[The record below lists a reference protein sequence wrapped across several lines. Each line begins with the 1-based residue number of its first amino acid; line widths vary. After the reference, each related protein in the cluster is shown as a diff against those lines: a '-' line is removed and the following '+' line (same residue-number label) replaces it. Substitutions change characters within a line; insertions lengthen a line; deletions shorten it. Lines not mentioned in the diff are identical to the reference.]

1 MGEKTWVEGVNFSSC
16 LYDTNDLSV
25 IRGSS
30 LLYERF
36 AEDFAG
42 RPDGQK
48 PLWAGASMAVYD
60 SDGGAETLVATL
72 EEAAREEPYRHLSFA
87 IGTGRSEA
95 EAQARARVAQMQ
107 SWSLP
112 DPHLDGAWRHDSLDG
127 MRPAAPDGH
136 DEIKGHLSPSVAAR
150 IKEGRDAARSKAR
163 LEALGAEGPQLEG
176 IRFAQDF
183 EDLVAKP
190 PWWVPET
197 MARKIAVIHLDGD
210 GFNKARKAA
219 TDPEA
224 FSDALR
230 EKFRGL
236 MSALVEVS
244 RKDAGDDRGIAPP
257 VLRMVYLVWGGDDI
271 TLVVPAW
278 QVFVMLEAVSEAVAS
293 WKIDGTRLGFSGAAI
308 VANVKTPI
316 RQMVAL
322 AGTAVDMLKES
333 DTRGS
338 VTIDMFKS
346 LAVPDAEANLAQVL
360 QEDRKVRLGANTP
373 ATVAVPLEQI
383 AAFRDAAARLKTD
396 GGALA
401 LSRSKA
407 VGLANAHGQTGDDS
421 QLRAH
426 LAEYDLQVL
435 GHDVEGAENP
445 SEAALASLPLADTR
459 APLAARLKLIL
470 DLWDLVPPADRES
483 AS

>member
-1 MGEKTWVEGVNFSSC
+1 MCKKTWVEGVNFSSC

-30 LLYERF
+30 LLYEKF
-36 AEDFAG
+36 AEDFAA
-42 RPDGQK
+42 RA

-60 SDGGAETLVATL
+60 SDGEAETLVTAL

-112 DPHLDGAWRHDSLDG
+112 DPGVAGAWRHDSLDG
-127 MRPAAPDGH
+127 VRPADPHVH

-150 IKEGRDAARSKAR
+150 LAAGRDAARSQAR
-163 LEALGAEGPQLEG
+163 LVTLGATTEQLEG

-183 EDLVAKP
+183 EDLIAEP

-210 GFNKARKAA
+210 GFNKARKASA
-219 TDPEA
+219 DPEA
-224 FSDALR
+224 FSEALR
-230 EKFRGL
+230 GKFRGL

-257 VLRMVYLVWGGDDI
+257 VLRMAQLVWGGDDI

-278 QVFVMLEAVSEAVAS
+278 QVFVVLEAVSEAVAG
-293 WKIDGTRLGFSGAAI
+293 WEIDGERLGFSGAAI

-338 VTIDMFKS
+338 VTVDVYRS
-346 LAVPDAEANLAQVL
+346 LAVPDAETNLAQVL
-360 QEDRKVRLGANTP
+360 QEDRKVRLGADTP
-373 ATVAVPLEQI
+373 ATVAVPLKQV
-383 AAFRDAAARLKTD
+383 AAFRDAVARLKTE
-396 GGALA
+396 GSAGA

-421 QLRAH
+421 QLGES

-435 GHDVEGAENP
+435 GYDVDGAENP
-445 SEAALASLPLADTR
+445 SKRALSELPLVDDN
-459 APLAARLKLIL
+459 APLATRLKLIL
-470 DLWDLVPPADRES
+470 DLWDIVPPVDRES